1 MPGRDGT
8 GPRGMGRGCC
18 GAGWGQG
25 LGQGNGGRRRGL
37 GGCLTMPAE
46 NAEIAALR
54 KEAAE
59 LKAMLANIESR
70 LSDASNPN
78 NG

>member
-25 LGQGNGGRRRGL
+25 NGGRRRGL
-37 GGCLTMPAE
+37 GGCLAMPAE